1 MYIDITFRELQPESP
16 DKFDFET
23 IAEKNNIERWKMEG
37 KHAVLRFV
45 CDIPDDNMMHK
56 DIPDWLFDLTGDGTF
71 YDTSYGKG
79 YSPNYGSEI
88 FIKYHEAAV
97 RALGEYFSDGFVSY
111 VELGVSVTGE
121 TGI

>member
-1 MYIDITFRELQPESP
+1 MCIRD
-16 DKFDFET
+16 
-23 IAEKNNIERWKMEG
+23 RWKTEG

-45 CDIPDDNMMHK
+45 CDIPDDNLMHK

-88 FIKYHEAAV
+88 FIKYHEAA
-97 RALGEYFSDGFVSY
+97 AVSY
-111 VELGVSVTGE
+111 THLNSGQCKRRGN
-121 TGI
+121 